1 MTIRAER
8 PATRTQ
14 STAASSDIR
23 VAWIK
28 AIGRALDAAGCDSRR
43 RASRHGLGELTY
55 LLGLSSA
62 SSFTRAIRRWRG
74 QSPSYWRTGAA
85 AL

>member
-14 STAASSDIR
+14 STAGRSDIR

-28 AIGRALDAAGCDSRR
+28 AIGRALDAVGCDSRL
-43 RASRHGLGELTY
+43 RAPRHGLGELTY
-55 LLGLSSA
+55 LLGFSPA
-62 SSFTRAIRRWRG
+62 SSFTRAIRRWSG
-74 QSPSYWRTGAA
+74 QSPSHWRTGAA
-85 AL
+85 AS